1 MCRHKQARMRAH
13 TPVKAASPP
22 PPRTP
27 LLRKE
32 DEGLREPGT
41 IGVTFCPLLLGARCR
56 SSASWADVRH
66 QAGCQ
71 AGREH
76 SLTFVEVV
84 LARKKKAP
92 PASPGLS
99 TQARRW
105 WGVGGPSGWGWGYV
119 TSPAQATML
128 QRGQGFMKP
137 S

>member
-1 MCRHKQARMRAH
+1 MH
-13 TPVKAASPP
+13 TRQSRPHPPSPES
-22 PPRTP
+22 P

-32 DEGLREPGT
+32 DKGLREPGM

-84 LARKKKAP
+84 FGKKEKG
-92 PASPGLS
+92 SPRPS
-99 TQARRW
+99 WPFHTDQAMA
-105 WGVGGPSGWGWGYV
+105 GGPSGRGWGYV
-119 TSPAQATML
+119 TRSAQATML
-128 QRGQGFMKP
+128 QRGQGFKKP